1 MVLVD
6 KRSISRLKSILRA
19 LKRSKRGKLKSVLNI
34 IVLESVMLAAA
45 GRDIG
50 QELINEIRLKKLPSS
65 FLSWLH
71 NARLRKTHSAQ
82 LLRKKSVRKKTI
94 TQIQRQL
101 HKYKDMYTSLS
112 CCTITQKYTNTKTN
126 S

>member
-1 MVLVD
+1 M
-6 KRSISRLKSILRA
+6 R
-19 LKRSKRGKLKSVLNI
+19 
-34 IVLESVMLAAA
+34 AAA

-82 LLRKKSVRKKTI
+82 LLRKKSVRKKTNA
-94 TQIQRQL
+94 QIQRQL
-101 HKYKDMYTSLS
+101 QKYKDIH
-112 CCTITQKYTNTKTN
+112 TISK
-126 S
+126 